1 MREHNYPVQFYEYVK
16 TTLHN
21 MFSDIEAE
29 QTIEEAIRDYI
40 RMDISEEPVKKEIN
54 INSFKFLSK

>member
-1 MREHNYPVQFYEYVK
+1 MREHNYPVQFYEYVR

-21 MFSDIEAE
+21 MFADNEAE
-29 QTIEEAIRDYI
+29 QTIEDVIRNYM
-40 RMDISEEPVKKEIN
+40 RGEISEEPVKKEIN